1 MNHACNTPEHTVSR
15 RQVLGSLAGGAI
27 GSAGLGCL
35 LEPAVAAEIK
45 KQQKQVLF
53 IWLDGGMSQ
62 LETWD
67 PKPGTEFGG
76 PFRSIS
82 TRLPGVRFGEL
93 VPATAAIADK
103 LTLIRC
109 MSTKDENHS
118 TGVPRIQRGDPK
130 NRGVIYPFLG
140 SAVTKLIGAPD
151 NSLPPYMHI
160 KPGRGGFMWKD
171 AGFLGPRFGALGL
184 GDGAQGDGNNFRR
197 QYKIGTDSTGNLA
210 LLSRHHI
217 DLAVI
222 QRLYR
227 LPVLGF
233 NVVQKAVRELF
244 CPFVTEKGTAQ
255 HQYRRDS
262 PRRDGADQQRRR
274 HQNQLVAQRA
284 LGDSPHHRQLA
295 LSAYPGDLLGVQR
308 QIVPQYPCGL
318 FRRNLGH
325 NRHVIKH

>member
-151 NSLPPYMHI
+151 NGLPPYMHI

-184 GDGAQGDGNNFRR
+184 GDGKPPIHIRRLQRVHLPEAVVVDRTVRVVTPEVLRGGPQGSGNTHM
-197 QYKIGTDSTGNLA
+197 I
-210 LLSRHHI
+210 
-217 DLAVI
+217 LAVI
-222 QRLYR
+222 SH
-227 LPVLGF
+227 PVDG
-233 NVVQKAVRELF
+233 AVRRPLLE
-244 CPFVTEKGTAQ
+244 
-255 HQYRRDS
+255 
-262 PRRDGADQQRRR
+262 
-274 HQNQLVAQRA
+274 
-284 LGDSPHHRQLA
+284 
-295 LSAYPGDLLGVQR
+295 DL
-308 QIVPQYPCGL
+308 
-318 FRRNLGH
+318 
-325 NRHVIKH
+325 